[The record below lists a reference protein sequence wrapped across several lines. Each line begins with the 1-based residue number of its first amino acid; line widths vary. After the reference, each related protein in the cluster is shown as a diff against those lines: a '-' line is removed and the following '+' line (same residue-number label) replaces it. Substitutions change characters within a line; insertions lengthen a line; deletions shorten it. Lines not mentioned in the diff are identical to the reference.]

1 MELQRL
7 YSYVRQAIDDYQ
19 MICPGDHIAVGISGG
34 KDSMALLCALQGLR
48 RFYPAPFELT
58 AVTVDLGYRPFDL
71 TEIGVWCKER
81 QIPYRIV
88 PTEIA
93 GILAARQSV
102 AAGEK
107 AAAGQGVSAGRNT
120 AGQDVAGRNTAGQD
134 VSAGRNTVGQSVLT
148 RSEGS
153 DISCSLCARL
163 RKGALGQAAAE
174 AGCNK
179 IAYAHHMDDMVE
191 TALMSLFFEGRF
203 YSFPPVTALERTGL
217 TVIRPFLYVT
227 EAELLGFQNKHKLP
241 VVTNPCPVDGI
252 TRRAEIKQLLA
263 RLNREYPGIKKRIFH
278 AIREA
283 LLPDWTAVAG
293 QSQP

>member
-58 AVTVDLGYRPFDL
+58 AFTVDLGYRPFDL

-93 GILAARQSV
+93 GILAARQDVS
-102 AAGEK
+102 AREN
-107 AAAGQGVSAGRNT
+107 AAAGQDVSVGRNT
-120 AGQDVAGRNTAGQD
+120 AGQ
-134 VSAGRNTVGQSVLT
+134 SVPT

-283 LLPDWTAVAG
+283 RLPDWTEVAG